1 MKISVWRRALDLLL
15 LITHVVGTLEPET
28 LFQLVK
34 SFGFKQNT

>member
-1 MKISVWRRALDLLL
+1 MKISVWRRALLL
-15 LITHVVGTLEPET
+15 LITHVVGTLEAET